1 MSKNFT
7 AYDVTEFLDNSIG
20 SFLDDIESNAIEMVD
35 TEDKADRLRLLT
47 NIQDLICQC
56 EDVMRQENEI

>member
-47 NIQDLICQC
+47 NIQDLIYQC
-56 EDVMRQENEI
+56 EDVMR